1 MSKRSIKKK
10 SKMSCLRKYKYILA
24 IYWDK
29 KEARRSRL
37 WWNWGQ
43 IEGLALNMLSV
54 KHRLYI
60 KVDSWVGS
68 QIYGS
73 EVQGTS
79 QNWKNKFGFVR
90 ILMAYK
96 NMKLDEISK
105 EINLIKKWEKVQE
118 FSLIDI
124 WEMIMYKQR
133 TEESEVL
140 QSMGSQRVRR
150 DLATEQ

>member
-10 SKMSCLRKYKYILA
+10 SKMSCLRKYKHILA

-43 IEGLALNMLSV
+43 IEGLVLNMLSV

-73 EVQGTS
+73 EVQGTN
-79 QNWKNKFGFVR
+79 QNWKNKFGFVS

-96 NMKLDEISK
+96 TMKLDEISK
-105 EINLIKKWEKVQE
+105 EINLIKKWEKVRE